1 MANIT
6 IPNLP
11 SLSIVTDPD
20 LLIISSSGLS
30 RKTTVANLLA
40 NVRAD
45 LTSISVSLDNK
56 VNATNTTVINSL
68 TASVIQLNQNI
79 VSNSAALAQQIS
91 VVNVSLGNSLTASV
105 SQLNQAIASN
115 SSVLAQQINSVNV
128 SLGNSLTASVNQ
140 LNQAIASN
148 SLVLAQQIS
157 NTNAYVLGYTDAAV
171 STLNQA
177 IASNSSVLAQSITT
191 VSTTL
196 GSVSGSVTTLSTSV
210 NGLNNQWSVKLDS
223 NGYISGITSINN
235 GNIANI
241 VINAD
246 NFFVSKAGANG
257 NVAAFS
263 INTVANPPTLTFL
276 GKISAGSIESGSIS
290 TANIYISANTT
301 PSANYFAIE
310 GVNQRLTVRD
320 GQNRERIR
328 MGYLSN
334 NAPGTDSSNYG
345 LNIYDV
351 TGNIILGANG
361 LGTSVVYP
369 INMPLGTTTVAY
381 GAWGG
386 SNIVALNTPGVND
399 FTVAAFSINVQAIG
413 EGVMIVSSG
422 MFTSVNASNL
432 APTPPYIP
440 PPAPPPPTPEPPYVP
455 PPEDPRTGGEGN
467 S

>member
-1 MANIT
+1 MANIA

-20 LLIISSSGLS
+20 LLIINSGGLS
-30 RKTTVANLLA
+30 RKTTVSNFLS

-45 LTSISVSLDNK
+45 LTSISVSLNNK

-68 TASVIQLNQNI
+68 TASVIQLNQNL

-105 SQLNQAIASN
+105 NTLNQAIISN
-115 SSVLAQQINSVNV
+115 SSILAQQINSV
-128 SLGNSLTASVNQ
+128 
-140 LNQAIASN
+140 
-148 SLVLAQQIS
+148 
-157 NTNAYVLGYTDAAV
+157 NAYVLGYTDAAV

-210 NGLNNQWSVKLDS
+210 NGLNNTWSVKLDS
-223 NGYISGITSINN
+223 NGYISGITSVNN

-263 INTVANPPTLTFL
+263 IDTLANPPTLTFL

-310 GVNQRLTVRD
+310 GTNQRLTVRD

-328 MGYLSN
+328 LGYLSN
-334 NAPGTDSSNYG
+334 NAPGTDPGNYG
-345 LNIYDV
+345 LNIYDT

-361 LGTSVVYP
+361 LGNAVVYP
-369 INMPLGTTTVAY
+369 ANMPLGTTTVAY
-381 GAWGG
+381 GAWAG
-386 SNIVALNTPGVND
+386 SGNVALNPD
-399 FTVAAFSINVQAIG
+399 PTVYQIASFNVNVQASG
-413 EGVMIVSSG
+413 EGVLILSSG
-422 MFTSVNASNL
+422 LFNSYLANL
-432 APTPPYIP
+432 VTPTPTPPP
-440 PPAPPPPTPEPPYVP
+440 PPSPPPPTPEPPFIP
-455 PPEDPRTGGEGN
+455 PQEYYGGEGSGGN
-467 S
+467 

>member
-11 SLSIVTDPD
+11 SLSIITDPD
-20 LLIISSSGLS
+20 LMIISSGGLS
-30 RKTTVANLLA
+30 RKTTVANFLA

-45 LTSISVSLDNK
+45 LTSISVSLNNK

-68 TASVIQLNQNI
+68 TASVIQLNQTI

-91 VVNVSLGNSLTASV
+91 VVNVTLGNS
-105 SQLNQAIASN
+105 I
-115 SSVLAQQINSVNV
+115 
-128 SLGNSLTASVNQ
+128 TASVNQ
-140 LNQAIASN
+140 LNQAIISN
-148 SLVLAQQIS
+148 SSVLAQQIS
-157 NTNAYVLGYTDAAV
+157 STNAYVLGYTDAAV

-276 GKISAGSIESGSIS
+276 GKISAASIESGSIS

-310 GVNQRLTVRD
+310 GTQQRLTVRD

-328 MGYLSN
+328 MGYLSD
-334 NAPGTDSSNYG
+334 NAPGTDTGNYG
-345 LNIYDV
+345 LNIYDT

-361 LGTSVVYP
+361 LGNAVVYP
-369 INMPLGTTTVAY
+369 GNMPLGTTTVAY
-381 GAWGG
+381 GAWAG
-386 SNIVALNTPGVND
+386 SGNIAVYPVGYETKIS
-399 FTVAAFSINVQAIG
+399 AFNVNVQTSG
-413 EGVMIVSSG
+413 EGVLIITSG
-422 MFTSVNASNL
+422 LFNSYL
-432 APTPPYIP
+432 AT
-440 PPAPPPPTPEPPYVP
+440 AVAPEPPYVP
-455 PPEDPRTGGEGN
+455 PPAPPPPLSEPPFTPPQEYPAGEGGQ
-467 S
+467 

>member
-1 MANIT
+1 
-6 IPNLP
+6 
-11 SLSIVTDPD
+11 
-20 LLIISSSGLS
+20 
-30 RKTTVANLLA
+30 
-40 NVRAD
+40 
-45 LTSISVSLDNK
+45 
-56 VNATNTTVINSL
+56 
-68 TASVIQLNQNI
+68 
-79 VSNSAALAQQIS
+79 
-91 VVNVSLGNSLTASV
+91 
-105 SQLNQAIASN
+105 
-115 SSVLAQQINSVNV
+115 VLAQQINSVNV

-210 NGLNNQWSVKLDS
+210 NGLNNTWSVKLDS
-223 NGYISGITSINN
+223 NGYISGITSVNN

-263 INTVANPPTLTFL
+263 INALANPPTLTFL

-369 INMPLGTTTVAY
+369 ANMPFGTSTVAY
-381 GAWGG
+381 GAWAG
-386 SNIVALNTPGVND
+386 SGNIAVNTAGTPIASFNV
-399 FTVAAFSINVQAIG
+399 NVQATG
-413 EGVMIVSSG
+413 EGVLIISSG
-422 MFTSVNASNL
+422 LFNSYL
-432 APTPPYIP
+432 ATLTGTPPSPP
-440 PPAPPPPTPEPPYVP
+440 PPAPPPPEPTPPYVP
-455 PPEDPRTGGEGN
+455 PPEYGPDQGGG

>member
-1 MANIT
+1 MANIA

-20 LLIISSSGLS
+20 LLIINSGGLS
-30 RKTTVANLLA
+30 RKTTVSNLLS

-56 VNATNTTVINSL
+56 VNATNTTVLNSL

-91 VVNVSLGNSLTASV
+91 VVNVTLGNSITASV
-105 SQLNQAIASN
+105 NTLNQAIISN
-115 SSVLAQQINSVNV
+115 SSILAQQINSVNAYVLGVGAAAV
-128 SLGNSLTASVNQ
+128 SA
-140 LNQAIASN
+140 LNQAIISN
-148 SLVLAQQIS
+148 SSILAQQINS
-157 NTNAYVLGYTDAAV
+157 VNAYVLGYTDAAV

-210 NGLNNQWSVKLDS
+210 NGLNNTWSVKLDS
-223 NGYISGITSINN
+223 NGYISGITSVNN

-263 INTVANPPTLTFL
+263 INALANPPTLTFL

-361 LGTSVVYP
+361 LGSSVVYP
-369 INMPLGTTTVAY
+369 ANMPLGTTTVAY
-381 GAWGG
+381 GAWAG
-386 SNIVALNTPGVND
+386 SGNIAVNTAGTPIASFNV
-399 FTVAAFSINVQAIG
+399 NVQATG
-413 EGVMIVSSG
+413 EGVLIMSSG
-422 MFTSVNASNL
+422 LFNSYLATL
-432 APTPPYIP
+432 TAPTPPSPP
-440 PPAPPPPTPEPPYVP
+440 PPAPPPPDPIPPYVP
-455 PPEDPRTGGEGN
+455 PPEYGPDQGSGG
-467 S
+467 

>member
-45 LTSISVSLDNK
+45 LTSISVSLNNK

-68 TASVIQLNQNI
+68 TASVIQLNQNL

-276 GKISAGSIESGSIS
+276 GKISAASIESGSIS

-455 PPEDPRTGGEGN
+455 PPENPPGQGEGN
-467 S
+467 L

>member
-11 SLSIVTDPD
+11 SLSIITDPD
-20 LLIISSSGLS
+20 LMIISSGGLS
-30 RKTTVANLLA
+30 RKTTVANFLA

-45 LTSISVSLDNK
+45 LTSISVSLNNK

-68 TASVIQLNQNI
+68 TASVIQLNQTI

-91 VVNVSLGNSLTASV
+91 VVNVTLGNSITASV
-105 SQLNQAIASN
+105 SQLNQAIISN

-140 LNQAIASN
+140 LNQAIISN
-148 SLVLAQQIS
+148 SSVLAQQIS
-157 NTNAYVLGYTDAAV
+157 STNAYVLGYTDAAV

-276 GKISAGSIESGSIS
+276 GKISAASIESGSIS

-310 GVNQRLTVRD
+310 GTQQRLTVRD

-328 MGYLSN
+328 MGYLSD
-334 NAPGTDSSNYG
+334 NAPGTDTGNYG
-345 LNIYDV
+345 LNIYDT

-361 LGTSVVYP
+361 LGNAVVYP
-369 INMPLGTTTVAY
+369 GNMPLGTTTVAY
-381 GAWGG
+381 GAWAG
-386 SNIVALNTPGVND
+386 SGNIAVYPVGYETKIS
-399 FTVAAFSINVQAIG
+399 AFNVNVQTSG
-413 EGVMIVSSG
+413 EGVLIITSG
-422 MFTSVNASNL
+422 LFNSYL
-432 APTPPYIP
+432 AT
-440 PPAPPPPTPEPPYVP
+440 AVAPEPPYVP
-455 PPEDPRTGGEGN
+455 PPAPPPPLSEPPFTPPQEYPAGEGGQ
-467 S
+467 